1 MIKHQNEKDSLKIF
15 ILIYFVIIVHVSIR
29 QDRNTERQTEKERYR
44 DRQRQRQIQIDRD
57 IETMIKRVSAER
69 RKRYRDI
76 QRLYT
81 DKERDKKMYTDIY
94 RNIHIEIVRD
104 RYIYMYII
112 HI

>member
-1 MIKHQNEKDSLKIF
+1 
-15 ILIYFVIIVHVSIR
+15 
-29 QDRNTERQTEKERYR
+29 
-44 DRQRQRQIQIDRD
+44 
-57 IETMIKRVSAER
+57 MIKRVSAER